1 MANKQLLLLRHA
13 KSDWDSNARGDFE
26 RPLSAR
32 GRRDAPKMGRWLGST
47 IGLPECIIVSP
58 SVRTVETVELVCA
71 ALDAGAGAAGVESE
85 RVIYDRRLYHGTPEQ
100 IREIAGTQLESFE
113 RVLIVAHNP
122 GMELALLAYCPTAE
136 PFADGKL
143 MPTCALAVIEFAGD
157 ASTGKLRA
165 LMRPS
170 EL

>member
-47 IGLPECIIVSP
+47 IGLPERIIVSP
-58 SVRTVETVELVCA
+58 AVRTVETVELVCA
-71 ALDAGAGAAGVESE
+71 ALSAGAGAAGVESE

-100 IREIAGTQLESFE
+100 IREIAGAQLESFE

-157 ASTGKLRA
+157 TGTGKLRA

>member
-1 MANKQLLLLRHA
+1 
-13 KSDWDSNARGDFE
+13 
-26 RPLSAR
+26 
-32 GRRDAPKMGRWLGST
+32 MGRWLGST
-47 IGLPECIIVSP
+47 IGLPQRIIASP

-71 ALDAGAGAAGVESE
+71 ALDAGAGAAGVESDQ
-85 RVIYDRRLYHGTPEQ
+85 VIYDRRLYHGTPEQ
-100 IREIAGTQLESFE
+100 IREIAGAQLESFE

-157 ASTGKLRA
+157 TDTGKLRA

>member
-1 MANKQLLLLRHA
+1 MANRQLLLLRHA

-47 IGLPECIIVSP
+47 IGLPERIIASP

-71 ALDAGAGAAGVESE
+71 ALGVGAGEEAGSDQ
-85 RVIYDRRLYHGTPEQ
+85 VIYDRRLYHGTPDQ
-100 IREIAGTQLESFE
+100 IREIAGAQLESFE

-157 ASTGKLRA
+157 AGTGKLRA